1 MRSCEL
7 LPNFDNLFETFVDNA
22 IGRNRDVWDFCRILD
37 SIEGTYCIAL
47 DGQWGSGKTFFAK
60 QVKMILDAINP
71 NVKNEEMGEEKEQ
84 HVQSVCNSLSGG
96 HYAEM
101 QPQVCVY
108 YDAWKND
115 NDNDPIL
122 SIVYSI
128 LQASESS
135 FQFPSESN
143 FFDKAA
149 AIFDYFSGKNI
160 KDVVESFKNHTI
172 IDTLQA
178 EKTLEKSISEFFD
191 SLLPE
196 KGNRLVVFIDEL
208 DRCRPTYAIQVLERI
223 KHYFGN
229 ERITFVFSINAKELE
244 HTISN
249 YYGADFDSGRYLDR
263 FFDMRIALPK
273 PDMNWF
279 YQSID
284 YADSEKWYDIICK
297 AFIKRYG
304 LSLREISR
312 YVDAA
317 KRVAPQKQSSIF
329 YPSST
334 ELAKMTV
341 LPIMIGVKVLNA
353 SLYESFI
360 GGQNSEPLIDVA
372 KSIPERCFQFLLQN
386 DEVFEEEENA
396 NKTSKVVKLE
406 DRLNEYYRVLF
417 ASEGVKSRYGLIQIG
432 NIEIEADTTE
442 ALKHAASGLEVPRQ
456 EDGRGE

>member
-1 MRSCEL
+1 
-7 LPNFDNLFETFVDNA
+7 
-22 IGRNRDVWDFCRILD
+22 
-37 SIEGTYCIAL
+37 
-47 DGQWGSGKTFFAK
+47 
-60 QVKMILDAINP
+60 
-71 NVKNEEMGEEKEQ
+71 
-84 HVQSVCNSLSGG
+84 
-96 HYAEM
+96 M

-115 NDNDPIL
+115 NDNAPIL

-135 FQFPSESN
+135 FQFPSESQ

-149 AIFDYFSGKNI
+149 AIFEFFSGKNI

-178 EKTLEKSISEFFD
+178 EKKLEKTISEFFD

-208 DRCRPTYAIQVLERI
+208 DRCKPTYAIQVLERI

-279 YQSID
+279 YNSID
-284 YADSEKWYDIICK
+284 YGVTDRWYDVVCR
-297 AFIKRYG
+297 AFIQTYD
-304 LSLREISR
+304 LSMREISR
-312 YVDAA
+312 YAVAT
-317 KRVAPQKQSSIF
+317 KLVAPPKQLC
-329 YPSST
+329 YNPSST
-334 ELAKMTV
+334 FFAKMV
-341 LPIMIGVKVLNA
+341 VCKN
-353 SLYESFI
+353 
-360 GGQNSEPLIDVA
+360 
-372 KSIPERCFQFLLQN
+372 KSITWWT
-386 DEVFEEEENA
+386 V
-396 NKTSKVVKLE
+396 
-406 DRLNEYYRVLF
+406 
-417 ASEGVKSRYGLIQIG
+417 
-432 NIEIEADTTE
+432 
-442 ALKHAASGLEVPRQ
+442 
-456 EDGRGE
+456 

>member
-7 LPNFDNLFETFVDNA
+7 MPSFDNLFETFVDNA
-22 IGRNRDVWDFCRILD
+22 IGRNRDIWDFCRILD

-47 DGQWGSGKTFFAK
+47 DGQWGSGKTFFVK
-60 QVKMILDAINP
+60 QAKMILDALNP

-84 HVQSVCNSLSGG
+84 QIKNVCNSLSGG
-96 HYAEM
+96 HHVEM

-135 FQFPSESN
+135 FQFRSESK
-143 FFDKAA
+143 FLDKAA

-208 DRCRPTYAIQVLERI
+208 DRCKPTYAIQVLEQI

-244 HTISN
+244 HTIRN
-249 YYGADFDSGRYLDR
+249 YYGADFDSGQYLDR

-284 YADSEKWYDIICK
+284 YGVTDRWYDVVCK
-297 AFIKRYG
+297 AFIQTYD
-304 LSLREISR
+304 LSMREISR
-312 YVDAA
+312 YAVAT
-317 KRVAPQKQSSIF
+317 KLVAPKKQPF
-329 YPSST
+329 YKPSST
-334 ELAKMTV
+334 YFAKNVV
-341 LPIMIGVKVLNA
+341 LPVMIGLKLRSAWQYN
-353 SLYESFI
+353 EFI
-360 GGQNSEPLIDVA
+360 NGNDSRPLIDVA
-372 KSIPERCFQFLLQN
+372 KNVHWQCYDFLLSEGEFYTE
-386 DEVFEEEENA
+386 DEGLADGEKGILFEN
-396 NKTSKVVKLE
+396 
-406 DRLNEYYRVLF
+406 RINEYYEVLF
-417 ASEGVKSRYGLIQIG
+417 SPLRPIGRNKSQIRVDSET
-432 NIEIEADTTE
+432 ADT
-442 ALKHAASGLEVPRQ
+442 LKHIASGIEFHELSE
-456 EDGRGE
+456 ENNE